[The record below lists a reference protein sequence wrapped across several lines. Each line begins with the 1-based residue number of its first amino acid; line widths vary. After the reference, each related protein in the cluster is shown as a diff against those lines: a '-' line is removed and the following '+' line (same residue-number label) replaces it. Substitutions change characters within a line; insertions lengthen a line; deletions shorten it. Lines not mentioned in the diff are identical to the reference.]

1 MLSPKMESQ
10 KKANP
15 MISFFV
21 DGYQNSKQIQY
32 IIILILIMVCI
43 MQVR

>member
-1 MLSPKMESQ
+1 
-10 KKANP
+10 